1 MNVKNNYLKK
11 SKYGNKHITIDNI
24 KFSSIKEAKRYEE
37 LKNYQEQ
44 GKIRG
49 LELQV
54 KYNLQPSFKINGKT
68 IRAIDYIADF
78 TYTDNTTE
86 ELVVEDVK
94 GYKTDIYKLKRKLF
108 AYKYHKEIKETY

>member
-1 MNVKNNYLKK
+1 VKNNYLKK

-68 IRAIDYIADF
+68 IRSFGYICDF
-78 TYTDNTTE
+78 QYIDNTTE
-86 ELVVEDVK
+86 ELVIEDVK
-94 GYKTDIYKLKRKLF
+94 GYKTEVYKLKKKIF
-108 AYKYHKEIKETY
+108 EYKYNIEIKEI

>member
-1 MNVKNNYLKK
+1 MSKKESNRYL
-11 SKYGNKHITIDNI
+11 
-24 KFSSIKEAKRYEE
+24 E

-94 GYKTDIYKLKRKLF
+94 GYKTDIYKLKQKLF
-108 AYKYHKEIKETY
+108 TYKYKIEIKET